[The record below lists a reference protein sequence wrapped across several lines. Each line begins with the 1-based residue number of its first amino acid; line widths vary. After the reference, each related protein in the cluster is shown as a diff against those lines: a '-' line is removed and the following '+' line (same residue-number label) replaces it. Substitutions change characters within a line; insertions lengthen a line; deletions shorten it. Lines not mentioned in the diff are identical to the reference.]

1 MKTQAR
7 AERTRERILSVARA
21 EFARHGYDATGVADI
36 CAAAGVTK
44 GGFYHHF
51 VSKQALFLALLDAWL
66 RTVDEQ
72 LTGAHVAMATV
83 PLQLE
88 AMAHA
93 AQQVFVDALGQV
105 PMFLEFWAQAA
116 RDPAAWQ
123 ATIAPYRRY
132 RSWFEEMVSTGIA
145 EGSVRAVDPAA
156 AAQVIVALAVGL
168 VLQGLLDPDGADWG
182 RAAEDGVQI
191 LLDGLRPRGRE

>member
-7 AERTRERILSVARA
+7 AERTRERILSAAAA
-21 EFARHGYDATGVADI
+21 EFGRHGYDATGVAEI
-36 CAAAGVTK
+36 CAAASVTK
-44 GGFYHHF
+44 GAFYHHF
-51 VSKQALFLALLDAWL
+51 ASKQALFLELLSAWL
-66 RTVDEQ
+66 QAVDGQ
-72 LTGAHVAMATV
+72 LQTANVTTERVPVRLQGMAR
-83 PLQLE
+83 
-88 AMAHA
+88 A
-93 AQQVFVDALGQV
+93 AQQVFVDAQGQV

-116 RDPAAWQ
+116 RDPTAWQ

-132 RSWFEEMVSTGIA
+132 RSWFAEMVAEGIA
-145 EGSVRAVDPAA
+145 DGSLRAVDPAA

-191 LLDGLRPRGRE
+191 LLDGLRRRE